1 MGHFETGREPYR
13 DEAVRWKKEKMK
25 MNHPKGNELTWC
37 VSVDGILRQGSRA
50 EVGVEVIKSAKESLA
65 QVSQRRIGRQRV

>member
-13 DEAVRWKKEKMK
+13 DEAVRWKKKK
-25 MNHPKGNELTWC
+25 KNLKGNELTWC

-50 EVGVEVIKSAKESLA
+50 EVVVEVIRSAKESLA

>member
-1 MGHFETGREPYR
+1 MEE
-13 DEAVRWKKEKMK
+13 EEESS
-25 MNHPKGNELTWC
+25 KGDELTWC

-50 EVGVEVIKSAKESLA
+50 EVGVEVIKPAKESLA

>member
-1 MGHFETGREPYR
+1 MGHFETGREPSR
-13 DEAVRWKKEKMK
+13 DEAVRWKKKK
-25 MNHPKGNELTWC
+25 NHPNGNELTWC

>member
-13 DEAVRWKKEKMK
+13 DEAVRWKKK
-25 MNHPKGNELTWC
+25 NHLKGNELTWC

-50 EVGVEVIKSAKESLA
+50 EVVVEVIRSAKESLA